1 MRVHPGGI
9 RSVLPADVACTPALG
24 RTVASSTRQGLGRGG
39 QEPRGDNRP
48 GAPQRPP
55 RPAACTLGPAAA
67 SRKARTRNSR
77 ENRGY
82 ASRPRRH
89 SEPPGPL
96 PGRPS
101 PAAPAPL
108 TRALQVVAGLH
119 GGAPAAAPVGAAAAR
134 VSRGGRACRGP
145 PLTPPSP
152 ARPRA
157 RREARPG
164 RGVRLPEGRPGA
176 GASPSR
182 EPGCGR
188 PAVMT
193 SEPTRRCVAAR
204 AGSVRSA

>member
-9 RSVLPADVACTPALG
+9 RSVLPADVACTPVHLPLAGPSPAPLG
-24 RTVASSTRQGLGRGG
+24 RDWEGEVRSQGATTGLGLRSG
-39 QEPRGDNRP
+39 RP
-48 GAPQRPP
+48 ALRPAPWDPQRPRVKRQP
-55 RPAACTLGPAAA
+55 GIA
-67 SRKARTRNSR
+67 ARTGGTRAGRVATPSLQ
-77 ENRGY
+77 
-82 ASRPRRH
+82 
-89 SEPPGPL
+89 GPC
-96 PGRPS
+96 

-134 VSRGGRACRGP
+134 VSRGGRACRRP